1 MSQQP
6 PPPSGGE
13 PSTHSGFSSSNPLP
27 FRSAPVSGDGF
38 SSLGGFSSQGG
49 LPQESGP
56 AFREDPS
63 SEERPR
69 RIFVLADGTWR
80 NQFSSGHPPT
90 NVFRF
95 RACLDDMDKGRLMN
109 QFYIYQPGIG
119 VATSGNRFRRIFV
132 SSVGGGFGRGKTA
145 VVSVQCFTLSSDK
158 QMVRNRYKHCVS
170 VYGTR

>member
-6 PPPSGGE
+6 PPSSGRA
-13 PSTHSGFSSSNPLP
+13 PSTHSGFSFSGVPSSGGAIP
-27 FRSAPVSGDGF
+27 FRSAPVSGN
-38 SSLGGFSSQGG
+38 GFSSQGG
-49 LPQESGP
+49 LSSESGP
-56 AFREDPS
+56 SFREDPS

-80 NQFSSGHPPT
+80 NQFSRGHPPT

-95 RACLDDMDKGRLMN
+95 RACLDDMDRGRLMN

-119 VATSGNRFRRIFV
+119 VATSGGRIRRIFV

-145 VVSVQCFTLSSDK
+145 IVSVQCFTLSSDK
-158 QMVRNRYKHCVS
+158 QMVRNR
-170 VYGTR
+170 